1 MIELIGN
8 RNHQLATLFWFTICS
23 AGTNEALFK
32 SNQSSTIALLGKI
45 DHLTSA
51 TSNYSL
57 LKPDL
62 VGTCEL
68 F

>member
-8 RNHQLATLFWFTICS
+8 RNHQLATLFWFKMCPIVTDVVLC
-23 AGTNEALFK
+23 K

-45 DHLTSA
+45 DHLTGA

-68 F
+68 L